1 MCPTI
6 PAPMRLPCDSPIL
19 APMRC
24 FCPTKVF
31 GASASVSPVSQS
43 CDRASALN
51 QQKCTSHKNK
61 NADRKRLFLFPVLAT
76 GVRLW
81 PSTIVS
87 VRPSPLVCQ
96 TVSVR
101 PSPLFSFFSFFS
113 KWLTI
118 SKKPWLSTSKKPL
131 GFFSTPENK
140 QGSFLIPK
148 PNNTREWRNP
158 KSARGTIAYYT
169 ANLNAKLFYSCL
181 VSKLHQRLR
190 PQRPAWGKNVCRLRE
205 CWKLNSYSHCC
216 LFLAGCLICVARNRH
231 FSSLGLIWGCA
242 RGYFRRKKKPCF
254 DSRA

>member
-1 MCPTI
+1 MARAASACEPAPVGGAASATPCCCSGLVRRVPQGGLIGQKLFKCRWIRAVCVPTI
-6 PAPMRLPCDSPIL
+6 PAPMRLSCVTPIL

-24 FCPTKVF
+24 FCLTKVF
-31 GASASVSPVSQS
+31 GAVASVSPVSQS

-51 QQKCTSHKNK
+51 QQKSTSHKNK

-113 KWLTI
+113 KWLSI
-118 SKKPWLSTSKKPL
+118 SKKPL

-181 VSKLHQRLR
+181 VSKLHHSAR
-190 PQRPAWGKNVCRLRE
+190 
-205 CWKLNSYSHCC
+205 WKS
-216 LFLAGCLICVARNRH
+216 
-231 FSSLGLIWGCA
+231 W
-242 RGYFRRKKKPCF
+242 
-254 DSRA
+254 